1 MGLLSTVMGVVGFG
15 WGISLGLVV
24 GFFLFIYLRSTDVKD
39 PITKPV
45 AELDTKTLLDLL
57 PEIPL
62 WVKNPDYDRVDWLNK
77 FLKDLWP
84 YLDKAI
90 CKIISET
97 AQPYIR
103 DYGPKFKL
111 DSIEFESLTLGTLS
125 PTLVGV
131 KVFETNESQMIL
143 EPSFKFAGNPNIIL
157 AVKAFG
163 LKATVQLVDVQI
175 FATARVTL
183 KPLIPIFPC
192 FSKIVVSL
200 MERPYVDFGLKLLG
214 GDLMAIPGVYGFVQ
228 DFIKDQVSQL
238 YMWPKALEIP
248 VIDDP
253 SSAAKKPVGI
263 LEVTVLRAKN
273 LLKMDV
279 LGKAD
284 PYVKLQLVN
293 TLMSKK
299 TQTKMNTLNP
309 EWNETFKLL
318 VQDPKSQ
325 SLELH
330 VYDWDRIGTDEEMGM
345 IVVPLQDLVELEQKM
360 LDLNLLKNDDPNDDR
375 NKKARGVLT
384 VGLLYKSF
392 KEDEQVEFL
401 GDGNNESGRA
411 PDCTAEGGGLLVVIV
426 HAAEDVE
433 GKYHTNP
440 YAKVVFRGE
449 EKKTQIIKRNRD
461 PRWEQT
467 FEWQLE
473 EPPVDDHLHVEVMS
487 RNMGLSVHFKA
498 ESLGYVDISLSDVVN
513 NKRINEK
520 YTLIDSKHGQ
530 IQVELLWRST

>member
-1 MGLLSTVMGVVGFG
+1 MGLLSTVMGVVGFA

-24 GFFLFIYLRSTDVKD
+24 GYFLFIYLRSTDVKD

-157 AVKAFG
+157 AAKAFG

-253 SSAAKKPVGI
+253 SAAKKPVGI
-263 LEVTVLRAKN
+263 LEVTVLRGKN

-384 VGLLYKSF
+384 VGLLYKPF

-440 YAKVVFRGE
+440 YAKVVFRGD

-520 YTLIDSKHGQ
+520 YTLIDSKHGR

>member
-24 GFFLFIYLRSTDVKD
+24 GYFVFIYLRSTDVKD

-131 KVFETNESQMIL
+131 KAFETNESQMIL
-143 EPSFKFAGNPNIIL
+143 EPSLKFAGNPNIIL

-175 FATARVTL
+175 FATVRVTL

-253 SSAAKKPVGI
+253 SAGKKPVGI

-392 KEDEQVEFL
+392 KE
-401 GDGNNESGRA
+401 
-411 PDCTAEGGGLLVVIV
+411 
-426 HAAEDVE
+426 
-433 GKYHTNP
+433 
-440 YAKVVFRGE
+440 
-449 EKKTQIIKRNRD
+449 IIKRNRD

-498 ESLGYVDISLSDVVN
+498 ESLGYVDISLSDVVK

>member
-1 MGLLSTVMGVVGFG
+1 MSTLDVNMCLLTFLVSTYGVDIWF
-15 WGISLGLVV
+15 
-24 GFFLFIYLRSTDVKD
+24 
-39 PITKPV
+39 
-45 AELDTKTLLDLL
+45 
-57 PEIPL
+57 
-62 WVKNPDYDRVDWLNK
+62 
-77 FLKDLWP
+77 
-84 YLDKAI
+84 YLDNTMSDPHDLCHQTWCVKVLGGI
-90 CKIISET
+90 
-97 AQPYIR
+97 
-103 DYGPKFKL
+103 
-111 DSIEFESLTLGTLS
+111 LTLILLKYCFLILS
-125 PTLVGV
+125 ISFRGGV
-131 KVFETNESQMIL
+131 L
-143 EPSFKFAGNPNIIL
+143 L
-157 AVKAFG
+157 
-163 LKATVQLVDVQI
+163 QLVDVQI

-238 YMWPKALEIP
+238 YMWPKTLEIP

-253 SSAAKKPVGI
+253 SAAKKPVGI

-284 PYVKLQLVN
+284 PYVKFHLVN

-299 TQTKMNTLNP
+299 THTKMNTLNP

-345 IVVPLQDLVELEQKM
+345 IVVPLQDLVEFEQKT

-392 KEDEQVEFL
+392 KEVLQVCSVEDKSTLSSNKVCICAVVENTKINHVQSYWFKFYAHAIIVKFL
-401 GDGNNESGRA
+401 PTD
-411 PDCTAEGGGLLVVIV
+411 
-426 HAAEDVE
+426 
-433 GKYHTNP
+433 
-440 YAKVVFRGE
+440 
-449 EKKTQIIKRNRD
+449 
-461 PRWEQT
+461 
-467 FEWQLE
+467 
-473 EPPVDDHLHVEVMS
+473 
-487 RNMGLSVHFKA
+487 
-498 ESLGYVDISLSDVVN
+498 
-513 NKRINEK
+513 
-520 YTLIDSKHGQ
+520 
-530 IQVELLWRST
+530 

>member
-24 GFFLFIYLRSTDVKD
+24 GYFLFIYLRSTDVKD

-253 SSAAKKPVGI
+253 SAAKKPVGI

-411 PDCTAEGGGLLVVIV
+411 PDRSAEGGGLLVIIV

>member
-1 MGLLSTVMGVVGFG
+1 MGVVGFG

-131 KVFETNESQMIL
+131 KAFETNESQMIL

-175 FATARVTL
+175 FATVRVTL

-253 SSAAKKPVGI
+253 SAGKKPVGI

-293 TLMSKK
+293 ALMSKK

-411 PDCTAEGGGLLVVIV
+411 PDCTAEGAGLLVVIV

>member
-24 GFFLFIYLRSTDVKD
+24 GYFVFIYLQSTDVKD

-125 PTLVGV
+125 PTLVGI

-238 YMWPKALEIP
+238 YMWPKTLEIP

-253 SSAAKKPVGI
+253 SAAKKPVGI
-263 LEVTVLRAKN
+263 LEVTVLHAKN

-299 TQTKMNTLNP
+299 TRTKMNTLNP

-325 SLELH
+325 SLGLH
-330 VYDWDRIGTDEEMGM
+330 VYDWDRFGTDEEMGM
-345 IVVPLQDLVELEQKM
+345 IVVPLQDLVELEQKT

-411 PDCTAEGGGLLVVIV
+411 PDCTAEGGGLLEVIV

-473 EPPVDDHLHVEVMS
+473 EPPVGDHLHVEVMS
-487 RNMGLSVHFKA
+487 RNMGLSMHFKA